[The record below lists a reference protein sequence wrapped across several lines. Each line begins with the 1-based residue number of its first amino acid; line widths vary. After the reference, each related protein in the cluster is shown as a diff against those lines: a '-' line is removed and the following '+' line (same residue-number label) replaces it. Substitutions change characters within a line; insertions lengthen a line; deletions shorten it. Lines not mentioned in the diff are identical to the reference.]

1 MATDMVTMVLSI
13 GGVGKAI
20 LFLLFLASVLCWAVI
35 VERLQTFRVSERES
49 AGFLKAFRSY
59 ARLAHVM
66 LYQSQSRGGPLSRV
80 FEEGCLEV
88 PQLWR
93 TNPGSNPG
101 LPDKEQLHRVR
112 EALERRIGVELSDLE
127 RNLFLLATVGATAPL
142 VGFFGTVWGIMKAFL
157 SMGLS
162 RSTNI
167 VTVGPGIAEALLTTV
182 AGLATAVPAL
192 VAYNYF
198 VNRVRKTDND
208 LHNFASEFMD
218 CLSKGSKL

>member
-1 MATDMVTMVLSI
+1 MAADLLTMIMSV
-13 GGVGKAI
+13 GTVGKMI
-20 LFLLFLASVLCWAVI
+20 IVVLFLASVLSWAVI
-35 VERLQTFRVSERES
+35 VERLQTFRASERES
-49 AGFLKAFRSY
+49 ADFLKAFRSY

-88 PQLWR
+88 PQLWQA
-93 TNPGSNPG
+93 NPVQPSRP
-101 LPDKEQLHRVR
+101 PDEQQLHRVR
-112 EALERRIGVELSDLE
+112 QALERRIGIELSGLE

-157 SMGLS
+157 SMGVS

-182 AGLATAVPAL
+182 AGLGAAVPAL

-198 VNRVRKTDND
+198 INRVRKADND

-218 CLSKGSKL
+218 GLAKGSKL

>member
-1 MATDMVTMVLSI
+1 VATDVVAMIMSVGLM
-13 GGVGKAI
+13 GKAI
-20 LFLLFLASVLCWAVI
+20 ILLLFLASVLCWAVI
-35 VERLQTFRVSERES
+35 VERLQTFRVSEKES
-49 AGFLKAFRSY
+49 AEFLKAFRSY
-59 ARLAHVM
+59 ARLAHVI

-88 PQLWR
+88 PHLWR
-93 TNPGSNPG
+93 ANPGTSPVP
-101 LPDKEQLHRVR
+101 PDKEQLHRVR
-112 EALERRIGVELSDLE
+112 EALERRIGVELSSLE
-127 RNLFLLATVGATAPL
+127 RNLFLLATVGVSAPL

-157 SMGLS
+157 SMGVS

-182 AGLATAVPAL
+182 AGLAAAVPAL

-198 VNRVRKTDND
+198 INRVRQADND

>member
-1 MATDMVTMVLSI
+1 MATDLVAMLMGLGI
-13 GGVGKAI
+13 VGKVI
-20 LFLLFLASVLCWAVI
+20 LLVLFLASVLSWAVI
-35 VERLQTFRVSERES
+35 VERLQTFRGSDRES
-49 AGFLKAFRSY
+49 ADFLKAFRSY

-93 TNPGSNPG
+93 STPGANPGP
-101 LPDKEQLHRVR
+101 PDKEQLIRVR
-112 EALERRIGVELSDLE
+112 EALERRIAVELSGLE
-127 RNLFLLATVGATAPL
+127 RNIFFLATVGATAPL
-142 VGFFGTVWGIMKAFL
+142 IGFFGTVWGIMKAFL
-157 SMGLS
+157 SMGVS

-182 AGLATAVPAL
+182 AGLAAAVPAL

-198 VNRVRKTDND
+198 INRVRKADNE

-218 CLSKGSKL
+218 CLAKGSKL

>member
-1 MATDMVTMVLSI
+1 VATDVVAMIMGI
-13 GGVGKAI
+13 GLMGKAI
-20 LFLLFLASVLCWAVI
+20 MLFLFLASVLCWAVI
-35 VERLQTFRVSERES
+35 VERLQTFRVSEKES
-49 AGFLKAFRSY
+49 AEFLKAFRSY

-88 PQLWR
+88 PQLLH
-93 TNPGSNPG
+93 TNPGTQPG

-112 EALERRIGVELSDLE
+112 EALERRIGVELSNLE
-127 RNLFLLATVGATAPL
+127 RNLFLLATVGVAGPL

-157 SMGLS
+157 SMGVS

-182 AGLATAVPAL
+182 AGLAAAVPAL

-198 VNRVRKTDND
+198 INRVRSADNE

-218 CLSKGSKL
+218 SLSKGSKL